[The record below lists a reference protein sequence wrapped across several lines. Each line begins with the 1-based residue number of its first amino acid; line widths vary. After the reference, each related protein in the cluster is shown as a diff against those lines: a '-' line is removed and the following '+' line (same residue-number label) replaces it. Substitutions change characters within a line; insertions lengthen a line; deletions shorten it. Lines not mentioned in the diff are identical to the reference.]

1 MHKLTTLALVL
12 FAAIVAPAA
21 PLEAATKT
29 VTAKIDF
36 SKAEEIHDQVAALA
50 SALDGPEPLIYLDLT
65 IMPGGTSEA
74 PDYRVSRTLTKN
86 GKSVAVRCNSAWQ
99 RFGSGTSSFSFAFN
113 PDYNHLLLEV
123 LHSGPSQAPFTTVAC
138 EYKGESADNPAI
150 TMRGYYAKSS
160 LSVPTAVDIQLRPVT
175 PSIAP

>member
-1 MHKLTTLALVL
+1 MRKLTTLALVL
-12 FAAIVAPAA
+12 SAAIIAPAA

-29 VTAKIDF
+29 VTAQIDF
-36 SKAEEIHDQVAALA
+36 SKAEEIYDQVAALA
-50 SALDGPEPLIYLDLT
+50 GALEGPEQMIYLDLT
-65 IMPGGTSEA
+65 IKPGGTSET

-86 GKSVAVRCNSAWQ
+86 GKSVAVRCGSDWQ
-99 RFGSGTSSFSFAFN
+99 RFGNATSAFSFAFN

-123 LHSGPSQAPFTTVAC
+123 LHSGPGQAPFTTVAC
-138 EYKGESADNPAI
+138 EFKGESADKPVFTI
-150 TMRGYYAKSS
+150 RGYYAKSS